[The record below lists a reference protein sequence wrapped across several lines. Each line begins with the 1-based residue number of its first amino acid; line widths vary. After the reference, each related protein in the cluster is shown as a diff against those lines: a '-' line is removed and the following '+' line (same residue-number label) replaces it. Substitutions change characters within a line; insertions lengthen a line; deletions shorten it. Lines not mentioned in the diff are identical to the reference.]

1 MKNISIIIMK
11 YQYNKNGDMAVSVVK
26 KRHMVVK
33 RPRIYSEDAQLLKSN
48 SIWRYLEFYTQD
60 IFV

>member
-1 MKNISIIIMK
+1 MK